1 MTAGHFEITEHTADI
16 GIRVSGANREAVFD
30 AAARGMLA
38 CLGDLCPQSG
48 CEGAIVRVEVEAP
61 HEAELLRDWLAEL
74 LFHVESRRATITTI
88 RFDRLDAG
96 HLDAKVTLVPY
107 DEALS
112 GFRNELKAVTYHRLR
127 FEQVGGRFEAEII
140 FDI

>member
-16 GIRVSGANREAVFD
+16 GIRVTGADREAVFD

-38 CLGDLCPQSG
+38 CLGDLRPQSD
-48 CEGAIVRVEVEAP
+48 CDESVVRIDVEAR

-74 LFHVESRRATITTI
+74 LYHVESRRATITTI

-96 HLDAKVTLVPY
+96 QLDAKVTLIPY

-112 GFRNELKAVTYHRLR
+112 SFRNELKAVTYHRLR
-127 FEQVGGRFEAEII
+127 FEQVGGRFEAEVI